1 MPRKVADQTK
11 GRGRIKAVTELKM
24 TRAGRGRNPRDL
36 RIERNLIAALTAV
49 LGLLTLTAT
58 ARPQP
63 AADSRQAKEVEK
75 RRVIPVTINK
85 GATYTIS
92 GLEKGSATNWKAVA
106 NPNSLSVQP
115 QPSGDL
121 VLLGTEGGSWKINA
135 TLATGEKVTYEV
147 KIKAD
152 APPINALTPGSAPTA
167 MAP

>member
-1 MPRKVADQTK
+1 
-11 GRGRIKAVTELKM
+11 
-24 TRAGRGRNPRDL
+24 
-36 RIERNLIAALTAV
+36 
-49 LGLLTLTAT
+49 LLTLTAT

-147 KIKAD
+147 KVKAD
-152 APPINALTPGSAPTA
+152 APPINALIPGSAATA